1 MKNFL
6 STLNKKA
13 IFLGFLIGAAFEL
26 VVQSVAGVML
36 GAKIAAQDPN
46 LSQQAIQAIAME
58 RIAELDYMIPLF
70 IFNLIGSMIMGFF
83 TIKFA
88 RKSANFHFKNN
99 LIALFVFVVV
109 LNILISVL
117 TYETSLQSGL
127 AFQIFHYLM
136 IGPFIWFG
144 GLLAKKVHKI

>member
-1 MKNFL
+1 MKSFL
-6 STLNKKA
+6 SSINKKA
-13 IFLGFLIGAAFEL
+13 IFLGFLIGVAFEL
-26 VVQSVAGVML
+26 IVQSVAGAML
-36 GAKIAAQDPN
+36 GAKIAAQDPS

-88 RKSANFHFKNN
+88 RKSDNFHFKNN
-99 LIALFVFVVV
+99 LIALFVFVIA
-109 LNILISVL
+109 LNILISIM
-117 TYETSLQSGL
+117 TYKTPLQSDL
-127 AFQIFHYLM
+127 VLQIFHYLM